1 MAQKRGEYMDAK
13 KGRPKVDN
21 PKTIE
26 IKARIDTELN
36 NLLMEYCKEN
46 NMTRTDIVRKGIEL
60 VLKQK

>member
-1 MAQKRGEYMDAK
+1 MDAK